1 MCAGVTLSIKSFC
14 SSHIIKEPL
23 LIKMVKDDLREL
35 ISSTV
40 KLDRLYGFLN
50 GEISLHQ
57 SNYKRELQ
65 KVNSRLS
72 QLTDEFQGLLQL
84 YTQKEISIEQFTTQN
99 KRIQIEQE
107 KLTKQKVELES

>member
-1 MCAGVTLSIKSFC
+1 MCGGYVKYTKSFC
-14 SSHIIKEPL
+14 SSHIIKETL

-40 KLDRLYGFLN
+40 KLDRLYGVLN

-57 SNYKRELQ
+57 SNYKKELQ

-72 QLTDEFQGLLQL
+72 LLTGEFQGLLQL
-84 YTQKEISIEQFTTQN
+84 YTQKAISSNSSQHKMNVFRLN
-99 KRIQIEQE
+99 K
-107 KLTKQKVELES
+107 KN